1 MTFLKGNGWHIKQF
15 VAVKLGRESG
25 MLPARMCNRSP
36 ADFLQL
42 FLSNHSMALL
52 VASSKKNFRY
62 ETVKKSQKLA

>member
-15 VAVKLGRESG
+15 VVVMLGRESG

-52 VASSKKNFRY
+52 VASSKKISDM
-62 ETVKKSQKLA
+62 KQ

>member
-1 MTFLKGNGWHIKQF
+1 MTFLEGNGWHIKQF
-15 VAVKLGRESG
+15 VVVMLGRESG

-52 VASSKKNFRY
+52 QLVQRKISDMK
-62 ETVKKSQKLA
+62 Q